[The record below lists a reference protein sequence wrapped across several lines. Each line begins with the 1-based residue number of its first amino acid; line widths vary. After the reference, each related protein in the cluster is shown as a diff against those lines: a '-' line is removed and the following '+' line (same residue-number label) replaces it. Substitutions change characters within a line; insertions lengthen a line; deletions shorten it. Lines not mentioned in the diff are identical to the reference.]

1 MIRCMVMI
9 SAASCLLSACNG
21 PTKVGKEMRAQAY
34 SRMDAVN
41 AKLIHEQAMSAF
53 ETGQLEDAR
62 LLLAEAIDRYPGQA
76 SWQTLMGR
84 ILLEQHRLGSARKFF
99 EQALE
104 DDPESSE
111 SAYYLGVLHERW
123 SDDVR
128 AADYF
133 EEAWE
138 LDQERPQYL
147 LAAAEAKMA
156 SGELEA
162 ARQLVHDN
170 LEYFEHHAGLRH
182 LLAQIALLSGDHNE
196 AVMQCDAARM
206 LAPDDQQMAHDL
218 AMMRFAA
225 GDWGGCLAAIDDVRY
240 RWSEIPP
247 LLQRCQARALI
258 ASGRSVEARVA
269 LRDLCAAT
277 PNDPSLWREFG
288 LLAWEVGDWS
298 TLAEAATRL
307 ESLDAFQWEQGLFR
321 GLEIRNEGRLD
332 DAESHFQELA
342 TTFPDHPETWAILA
356 GVRMKQ
362 GDLEGSR
369 KAREMAVKWAMN
381 RSDSSTVS
389 GVYGTHGP

>member
-21 PTKVGKEMRAQAY
+21 PTKVGKEMREQAY

-99 EQALE
+99 DQALE

-133 EEAWE
+133 EQAWE

-147 LAAAEAKMA
+147 LAAAEAKMG
-156 SGELEA
+156 SGDLEA

-206 LAPDDQQMAHDL
+206 LAPDDQ
-218 AMMRFAA
+218 
-225 GDWGGCLAAIDDVRY
+225 
-240 RWSEIPP
+240 
-247 LLQRCQARALI
+247 
-258 ASGRSVEARVA
+258 
-269 LRDLCAAT
+269 
-277 PNDPSLWREFG
+277 
-288 LLAWEVGDWS
+288 
-298 TLAEAATRL
+298 
-307 ESLDAFQWEQGLFR
+307 
-321 GLEIRNEGRLD
+321 
-332 DAESHFQELA
+332 
-342 TTFPDHPETWAILA
+342 
-356 GVRMKQ
+356 
-362 GDLEGSR
+362 
-369 KAREMAVKWAMN
+369 
-381 RSDSSTVS
+381 
-389 GVYGTHGP
+389 